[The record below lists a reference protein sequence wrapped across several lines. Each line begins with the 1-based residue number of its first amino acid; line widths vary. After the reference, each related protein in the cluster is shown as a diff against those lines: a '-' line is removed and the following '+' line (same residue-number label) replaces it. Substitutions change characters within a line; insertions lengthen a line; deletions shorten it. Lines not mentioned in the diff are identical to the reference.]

1 MQNLISYLITLL
13 TFAILG
19 RVIFDWLVAGGVLKN
34 DSPLIPVRNVLVQIT
49 EPILAPL
56 RRFARIGTVDLSP
69 MVAIVILNVI
79 NSVVS

>member
-19 RVIFDWLVAGGVLKN
+19 RVIFDWLVVGGIMKN
-34 DSPLIPVRNVLVQIT
+34 DSPLIPGRNVLVQIP